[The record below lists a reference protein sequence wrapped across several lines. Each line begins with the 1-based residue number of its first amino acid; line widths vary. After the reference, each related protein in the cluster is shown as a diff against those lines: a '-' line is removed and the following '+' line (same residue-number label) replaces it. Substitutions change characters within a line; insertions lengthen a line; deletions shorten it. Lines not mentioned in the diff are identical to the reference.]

1 MRQYATFVAVAQNG
15 GITAA
20 ALAIGKAPSAVH
32 YDIKSLEKHLGETL
46 FERIGR
52 SLHLTPAGRSLF
64 TSVDRALNDIKLAE
78 GRLISGR
85 DALPLRLASVSGFGR
100 YQLVPRL
107 LEVFPTDRAFELS
120 FATHEDV
127 LTAVIDGLA
136 DFAITYRQVDSAL
149 VSSVPIAQEEIV
161 LVAAARHAGISQT
174 YEALTYVTYDEYEYV
189 FSRWFEHAA
198 GPPVRILRSD
208 HCSELEEAMACVA
221 AGRGVSIIPKD
232 AWLNGPYVEDLTAL
246 DGVEPCLNMLYLVCT
261 PLRMQSADAALL
273 RGLFDQG

>member
-46 FERIGR
+46 FERVGR

-64 TSVDRALNDIKLAE
+64 SSVDRALNDIKLAE

-107 LEVFPTDRAFELS
+107 LEVFPSDRAFELA
-120 FATHEDV
+120 FATHDDV
-127 LTAVIDGLA
+127 LAAVIDGLV
-136 DFAITYRQVDSAL
+136 DFAITYRKVDSAL
-149 VSSVPIAQEEIV
+149 VSSAPIAQEEIV
-161 LVAAARHAGISQT
+161 LIAAASQAGISKP
-174 YEALTYVTYDEYEYV
+174 YEELTYSY
-189 FSRWFEHAA
+189 S
-198 GPPVRILRSD
+198 S
-208 HCSELEEAMACVA
+208 
-221 AGRGVSIIPKD
+221 
-232 AWLNGPYVEDLTAL
+232 
-246 DGVEPCLNMLYLVCT
+246 
-261 PLRMQSADAALL
+261 
-273 RGLFDQG
+273 